1 MATKKLTAG
10 VLALTILGTTAFAI
24 PQTPVATD
32 NAQGLPTIASHQQ
45 DLLAIAS
52 AGALTSESAGVY
64 QLNSAEMDEVHGGFS
79 IKIGKAKIK
88 FSKNCIAT
96 IFCIIK

>member
-52 AGALTSESAGVY
+52 AGAFSSESAGV
-64 QLNSAEMDEVHGGFS
+64 QLLSDAEMQEVRGSGW
-79 IKIGKAKIK
+79 
-88 FSKNCIAT
+88 FSKWFKGNKWCIGS
-96 IFCIIK
+96 FIICK